1 MSQTKRTWPPLP
13 GQCFASF
20 SWQLQRGDGN
30 RYISHVALLDPDTRQ
45 MLTRARWEFDTTVVT
60 RQVLLDELLR
70 VEAVLGDYMGEMFDV
85 QLPLFGD

>member
-1 MSQTKRTWPPLP
+1 MSQTRKQYPPLP

-30 RYISHVALLDPDTRQ
+30 RYISHVALLDPQTRQ
-45 MLTRARWEFDTTVVT
+45 MVTRARWEFDTTLVS
-60 RQVLLDELLR
+60 RQVLADELDR
-70 VEAVLGDYMGEMFDV
+70 VERVLETYMSEMFDV